1 MRELAVQAAN
11 DTNDSNDRTN
21 LALEM
26 SALTD
31 EIDRIADVTSWAGQ
45 ILLDGASPDSNATA
59 HSDEASF
66 DFQIGSGTNASSD
79 VLTVDIGA
87 TTSAALGLSATS
99 SAFADAPQ
107 GLVDYSGLTLPTD
120 SSGDATFTM
129 TVDAGTAAG
138 AAGPA
143 GDEHLELTVALANSS
158 ASTPGVPS
166 GSFSFYLENQQITV
180 TLGAD
185 NTTIDNAGVA
195 QAIANAINDAGIA
208 GITANAGIDN
218 DGDAS
223 AADVQVIKAVGA
235 DISSGSAA
243 LTTIGLIDTA
253 ITTINAQ
260 RASLGSASNRLDST
274 VSNLTNIS
282 SNLQAGRG
290 RIEDADFAVETTSLA
305 KSQILQQAS
314 TAMLAQANASKQN
327 VLSLLQG

>member
-1 MRELAVQAAN
+1 
-11 DTNDSNDRTN
+11 

-45 ILLDGASPDSNATA
+45 VLLDGASPATNATA

-87 TTSAALGLSATS
+87 TTSAALGLSA
-99 SAFADAPQ
+99 SAFADAPAAFQ
-107 GLVDYSGLTLPTD
+107 DFTNLTHSTGSSTD
-120 SSGDATFTM
+120 SSVSIAVT
-129 TVDAGTAAG
+129 AGSAAG
-138 AAGPA
+138 AAGPD
-143 GDEHLELTVALANSS
+143 GDNHLELTVT
-158 ASTPGVPS
+158 STISDNNTPAYSTGT
-166 GSFSFYLENQQITV
+166 FTFYLEGQEISV
-180 TLGAD
+180 TIGAG
-185 NTTIDNAGVA
+185 NTTSTSAGIA
-195 QAIANAINDAGIA
+195 QAVANAINDAGIT
-208 GITANAGIDN
+208 GITANAGK
-218 DGDAS
+218 DGAGNTS
-223 AADVQVIKAVGA
+223 ANDVQIIKAVGT
-235 DISSGSAA
+235 DISTGSAA
-243 LTTIGLIDTA
+243 LTTIGTIDAA

-290 RIEDADFAVETTSLA
+290 RIEDADFAAETTSLA